1 MQLPISADEPLFP
14 RASTVT
20 VPQWSTVYIVFRSVP
35 RVLTCFWSK
44 PWVPLE
50 SAYGWQ
56 SMQTFA
62 LRDLPELANRR
73 WQKRSVCCS
82 ATAVCWSFR
91 FNWVSFTGSAVFRVC
106 FLDDVHFISLLYG
119 TEASGGR
126 WNSPSSQW
134 TSRSAHPAIGGLC
147 VCVCFFPVEE
157 KHCKCS
163 LRSVTPWLCCDYIL
177 HVLVF
182 LSVSVIK

>member
-1 MQLPISADEPLFP
+1 MGHLFEVCKLWFWCSCPLMQMNPC
-14 RASTVT
+14 
-20 VPQWSTVYIVFRSVP
+20 PQELQEWRFHSGAQTVYIVFRSVP
-35 RVLTCFWSK
+35 RVLTRFWSK
-44 PWVPLE
+44 HWVPLE

-73 WQKRSVCCS
+73 WQKPSVCCG
-82 ATAVCWSFR
+82 AAAVHWSFL
-91 FNWVSFTGSAVFRVC
+91 FNWVSFPGSAVFRVC

-134 TSRSAHPAIGGLC
+134 TSRSAHPAIGGLF
-147 VCVCFFPVEE
+147 VCVFFSCRRET
-157 KHCKCS
+157 
-163 LRSVTPWLCCDYIL
+163 L
-177 HVLVF
+177 
-182 LSVSVIK
+182 